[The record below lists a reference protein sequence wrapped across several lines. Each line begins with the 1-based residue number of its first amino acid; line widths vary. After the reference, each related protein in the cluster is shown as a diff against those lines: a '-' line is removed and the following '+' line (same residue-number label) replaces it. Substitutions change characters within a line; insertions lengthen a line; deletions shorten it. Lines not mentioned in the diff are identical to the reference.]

1 MKKFFC
7 LLSISLVLA
16 GFAFAH
22 ETTIVTGDTAKDY
35 KSGDTVTLYGISSH
49 YNLVGEELEGLN
61 AVEMYVYKNGVKGAN
76 LPLKEDKDRL
86 WYEAQYK
93 LADNNLAI
101 AVFRS
106 IGGYTTTFSDGSRT
120 GINKRQAATANPG
133 KTITKT
139 SYFSKWG
146 KYYINPS
153 KADRSFSTPL
163 GHDIEIIPIDNLA
176 DMSRGSTIRLRVLYR
191 GKPLPNAEVK
201 ATYDYYDYRTMDAW
215 VSTGRRTD
223 NKGEISFKLDHPNMG
238 KPVVWVFRAREVQK
252 VNSPETDEENP
263 AATLLFAVK

>member
-1 MKKFFC
+1 MKKLFS
-7 LLSISLVLA
+7 LLGMSLVLA
-16 GFAFAH
+16 SLTFAH

-49 YNLVGEELEGLN
+49 YNLVGEELEGLD

-86 WYEAQYK
+86 WYEAQYR
-93 LADNNLAI
+93 LTDNNLAV

-106 IGGYTTTFSDGSRT
+106 IGGYTTTFSDGSRVRL
-120 GINKRQAATANPG
+120 NKRQAADANPG

-139 SYFSKWG
+139 NYFSKWG

-153 KADRSFSTPL
+153 KTDRTFSTPL
-163 GHDIEIIPIDNLA
+163 GHDIEIVPLDNPA
-176 DMSRGSTIRLRVLYR
+176 NMRRGSTIKLRVLYR
-191 GKPLPNAEVK
+191 GNPLPNAEVK

-215 VSTGRRTD
+215 VSTGRKTD
-223 NKGEISFKLDHPNMG
+223 SKGEISFRLNHPNIG
-238 KPVVWVFRAREVQK
+238 KPVVWIFRAREVQR

>member
-1 MKKFFC
+1 MKKLFS
-7 LLSISLVLA
+7 LLGMGLVLA
-16 GFAFAH
+16 GFVFAH
-22 ETTIVTGDTAKDY
+22 ETTIVTGDTSKDY

-49 YNLVGEELEGLN
+49 YNLVGEELEGLD

-76 LPLKEDKDRL
+76 LSLKEDKDRL
-86 WYEAQYK
+86 WYEARYT

-106 IGGYTTTFSDGSRT
+106 IGGYTTTFSDGSRV
-120 GINKRQAATANPG
+120 GLNKRQAAAANPG
-133 KTITKT
+133 KTITRT
-139 SYFSKWG
+139 NYFSKWG
-146 KYYINPS
+146 KYYINPG
-153 KADRSFSTPL
+153 KTDRTFSTPL
-163 GHDIEIIPIDNLA
+163 GHDIEIIPLDNPA

-191 GKPLPNAEVK
+191 GNPLPNAEVK

-215 VSTGRRTD
+215 FSTGRKTD
-223 NKGEISFKLDHPNMG
+223 SRGEISFRLDHPNIG
-238 KPVVWVFRAREVQK
+238 KPVVWIFRAREVQK